1 MYMTTNNAPKTD
13 SITHIIAD
21 HTGSF
26 TLSRGRNN
34 KFICEMEPSVANRI
48 CEPDAYQK

>member
-1 MYMTTNNAPKTD
+1 MYITTNNAPATA

-26 TLSRGRNN
+26 TLSSGRNN
-34 KFICEMEPSVANRI
+34 RFICEMVPNVANRI
-48 CEPDAYQK
+48 CELGAYR